1 MTIMSH
7 VHAAMDL
14 FGTIDIDPTPTEPP
28 GVAAHFNMGLGWVM
42 WIAGDLGILV
52 FFILAIRLML
62 SDNRESTMDHAK
74 GFGRV
79 CGGLILIA
87 SASGLARMFL

>member
-7 VHAAMDL
+7 MHTAMDL
-14 FGTIDIDPTPTEPP
+14 VGVSVPNPTPTAPP
-28 GVAAHFNMGLGWVM
+28 GVSDTFNMVLGWVM
-42 WIAGDLGILV
+42 WIAGALGLLGFIILGI
-52 FFILAIRLML
+52 RLIV

>member
-7 VHAAMDL
+7 VHAVMDL
-14 FGTIDIDPTPTEPP
+14 FGTIDIDPTPTAPP
-28 GVAAHFNMGLGWVM
+28 GVSETFTLVLGWVM
-42 WIAGDLGILV
+42 WIAGALGLLG
-52 FFILAIRLML
+52 FFILGIRLML

-87 SASGLARMFL
+87 SASGIARMFL

>member
-1 MTIMSH
+1 MTVMSH
-7 VHAAMDL
+7 VYAVTL
-14 FGTIDIDPTPTEPP
+14 WGVIDINPSPTAPP
-28 GVAAHFNMGLGWVM
+28 GVEGTFNMVLGWVM
-42 WIAGDLGILV
+42 WIAGALGLLG
-52 FFILAIRLML
+52 FFVLGIRLML

-79 CGGLILIA
+79 CAGLILVA

>member
-14 FGTIDIDPTPTEPP
+14 FGTIDIDPTPTAPP
-28 GVAAHFNMGLGWVM
+28 GVSETFTLVLGWVM
-42 WIAGDLGILV
+42 WIAGALGLLG
-52 FFILAIRLML
+52 FFILGIRLML
-62 SDNRESTMDHAK
+62 STMDHAK

>member
-14 FGTIDIDPTPTEPP
+14 FGTIDIDPTPTAPP
-28 GVAAHFNMGLGWVM
+28 GVSELFNMGLGWVM
-42 WIAGDLGILV
+42 WIAGALGLLG
-52 FFILAIRLML
+52 FFILGIRLML

-87 SASGLARMFL
+87 SASGIARMFL

>member
-1 MTIMSH
+1 MTIMSY
-7 VHAAMDL
+7 VHSAMNL
-14 FGTIDIDPTPTEPP
+14 FGSIDIDPTPTAPP
-28 GVAAHFNMGLGWVM
+28 GASENFTMILGWVM
-42 WIAGDLGILV
+42 WIAGALGLLGFIILGI
-52 FFILAIRLML
+52 RLIM

-79 CGGLILIA
+79 CGGLILVA

>member
-1 MTIMSH
+1 MTIMSY
-7 VHAAMDL
+7 VRPAINL
-14 FGTIDIDPTPTEPP
+14 FGSIDLDPTPTEPP
-28 GVAAHFNMGLGWVM
+28 GAAENMNMILGWVM
-42 WIAGDLGILV
+42 WIAGALGLLG
-52 FFILAIRLML
+52 FIIIGIRLIM

-79 CGGLILIA
+79 CGGLILVA